1 MVMEHIANIEREATS
16 ISVKRLIE
24 QLPNMEGVNEVVV
37 LRKNGDIL
45 FYHSQ
50 RPLLKNS
57 VPFIV
62 NKSKQAGA
70 IFGFAGFRYAA
81 MQRGKGKKMIVIATN
96 NLMVG
101 LEADARCLQKV
112 LLEKLQPLLA
122 LADEGE

>member
-1 MVMEHIANIEREATS
+1 MVMENIAIIEKTKD
-16 ISVKRLIE
+16 SVGVRRLID
-24 QLPNMEGVNEVVV
+24 QLLRMEGVNEAVV
-37 LRKNGDIL
+37 LGKNGVIL

-62 NKSKQAGA
+62 NKSRQAGA
-70 IFGFAGFRYAA
+70 LFGFTGFHYAA
-81 MQRGKGKKMIVIATN
+81 MQRGKGKKMIVIAAN

-112 LLEKLQPLLA
+112 LLDKLQPLLA
-122 LADEGE
+122 LADGGE